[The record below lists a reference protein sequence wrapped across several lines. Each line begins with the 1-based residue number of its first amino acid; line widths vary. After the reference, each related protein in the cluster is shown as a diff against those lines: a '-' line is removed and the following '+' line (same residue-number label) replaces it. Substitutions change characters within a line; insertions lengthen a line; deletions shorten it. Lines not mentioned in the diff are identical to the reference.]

1 MTPTVHEA
9 LIATTALTVLVTA
22 WFRVQ
27 SWRSRESL
35 DRRQEGWFILI
46 ALRLAAAAYFIGLI
60 AWFVDPGALA
70 FAELPLPEALRW
82 AAVAATALTAPFQW
96 WTLRTLGRNLTDT
109 VVTRREHAL
118 VTSGPYARVR
128 HPFYLAVG
136 TLMLGNAVGA
146 ANGLL
151 LTAAVVF
158 LGLIALRTDKEEA
171 MLEARFGDA
180 YREYKARTGRFLP
193 R

>member
-1 MTPTVHEA
+1 MEPDFREA
-9 LIATTALTVLVTA
+9 LIVTTGLTVLVTA

-27 SWRSRESL
+27 SWRSREPL

-46 ALRLAAAAYFIGLI
+46 ALRLAAAAYFIGLV
-60 AWFVDPGALA
+60 AWFVRPQSLA

-82 AAVAATALTAPFQW
+82 AAVGLTALAPPFQW
-96 WTLRTLGRNLTDT
+96 WTMRTLGRNLTDT

-118 VTSGPYARVR
+118 VTTGPYASVR

-136 TLMLGNAVGA
+136 SLMLGNAVGA
-146 ANGLL
+146 ANGFLL
-151 LTAAVVF
+151 VSAVVF
-158 LGLIALRTDKEEA
+158 LGLIALRTGKEEA
-171 MLEARFGDA
+171 NLEARFGDA